1 MTSDCSSIEYLFAK
15 TVRSATVPHG
25 INARK
30 LTRFGSYVKSLPFF
44 STHPSG
50 LPRNFANGEVAWLT
64 VKPTYGAALDLNG
77 LDSCLLRSRSAFGT
91 AASNTVSAAVALSR
105 LTLSSACCK
114 INAPDESTG
123 PLPCRTWRRRRP
135 SFFTQGAEWTL
146 LVRHSGDLEG
156 DADPLWTAGE
166 WSFACT
172 PRSLGS

>member
-114 INAPDESTG
+114 MTG

-146 LVRHSGDLEG
+146 LVRHSGDLG
-156 DADPLWTAGE
+156 AKAMRSVCHSGPGE